1 MTNEEKILDKLE
13 KLEADIAPLLK
24 VGSSMVELKNDLI
37 PLQNQAFQLLIRELH
52 EIEAGFELED
62 FTALTKQMLR
72 STRDFI
78 FALQQMSSIIE
89 FVRDMEPL
97 LKSSVPQMIK
107 YLDELEGKGVFR
119 TYAAMLDVRA
129 KVAAAYTAEDIERI
143 GDGMVGLLGL
153 AKKMS
158 DPKAIAFLEKA
169 AEVPA
174 GVDLGNVKK
183 VGPFGLASA
192 GFNDEVKQGFGVL
205 IELTK
210 ALGKLQP
217 NGNGRKKAV
226 EQAAG

>member
-1 MTNEEKILDKLE
+1 MTNEEKILAKLE

-24 VGSSMVELKNDLI
+24 VGSNMIEFKNDLV
-37 PLQNQAFQLLIRELH
+37 PLQNQAFQLLIRELQ

-62 FTALTKQMLR
+62 FMALTKQMLR

-78 FALQQMSSIIE
+78 FALQQMSSVIE

-97 LKSSVPQMIK
+97 LKSTVPQMIK
-107 YLDELEGKGVFR
+107 YLDELEQKGVFR
-119 TYAAMLDVRA
+119 MYTAMLDVRA
-129 KVAAAYTAEDIERI
+129 KVAATYSPDDIEQI
-143 GDGMVGLLGL
+143 GDGMVALLGL

-174 GVDLGNVKK
+174 SIDLENVKK

-210 ALGKLQP
+210 ALGKLQS
-217 NGNGRKKAV
+217 NGNGRT
-226 EQAAG
+226 EAAGPTAD